1 MPKQREALS
10 QHLLPSGK
18 QNQLLMVNYQLLMAK
33 KMKENILKEKSM
45 SLAVRM
51 VNLYKYLTEEKR
63 EYVLSKQILRSG
75 TSVGAMVYES
85 EHSESTADF
94 IHKLAITQKEINET
108 SYWLELLSK
117 TEYITPKEYDS
128 IRTDATEVIKLL
140 TSILKTIKNNKQ

>member
-1 MPKQREALS
+1 
-10 QHLLPSGK
+10 
-18 QNQLLMVNYQLLMAK
+18 MAK

-45 SLAVRM
+45 SLAVRI

-94 IHKLAITQKEINET
+94 IYKLAIA
-108 SYWLELLSK
+108 
-117 TEYITPKEYDS
+117 PKEMKPY
-128 IRTDATEVIKLL
+128 IG
-140 TSILKTIKNNKQ
+140 

>member
-1 MPKQREALS
+1 
-10 QHLLPSGK
+10 
-18 QNQLLMVNYQLLMAK
+18 
-33 KMKENILKEKSM
+33 M

-94 IHKLAITQKEINET
+94 IHKLAIAQKEINET
-108 SYWLELLSK
+108 LYWLELLSK
-117 TEYITPKEYDS
+117 TEYITAKEYDS

-140 TSILKTIKNNKQ
+140 TSILKTIKNNKQSYKPQLLIDNC